1 MRRTHFLSA
10 NRALTERQLSTTP
23 NPMLKLVISDNEGT
37 TTVVPFV
44 RDEISIGR
52 KDGNTI
58 RLTERNISRRHCTL
72 ERVNGTY
79 RVRDHGSYNGVV
91 INGSKIEGEAAIQAG
106 DHLQIGDYTLLVE
119 AEAASLPVG
128 EVPKSMP
135 PPPPPRVRSEEASET
150 EPTRVAPIPKPPG
163 STTSTPSPA
172 PARVAAPSR
181 LVVLTP
187 PLAGAEFA
195 LPERGELRIGRAEE
209 LEITI
214 DHRSVSR
221 EHARLSCEGGRY
233 RLVDRGSSNGLLVNG
248 ERITDAEL
256 NAGDVLEL
264 GEVLVRFVAPGEA
277 YVFDPEDARAL
288 LRKRRRGSRGA
299 MIVAAAIVGAA
310 LVMAIVIVN
319 GSHSDEPGESVAS
332 ASTDVTGMTGV
343 TGATGVSASGV
354 SEDQHFGELLGA
366 CRAALSGGRF
376 AESMAHAQQALK
388 LRPASSEAAQCHTQA
403 RAQHEQ
409 EQAFVR
415 AKAAYEAGNVAAA
428 ETELDLLMPGT
439 PLASRADVG
448 ALIQNVGEARV
459 AEAEMLV
466 ARDHAKAVKV
476 AQGAL
481 RMPMLNA
488 EHRERAEA
496 VLAASP
502 EHVAAAGAGSPSRP
516 VRATKDT
523 KEKDRSTPY
532 DRPSPPAAARGSEKA
547 PIEVASAC
555 LARGDNACVVRALQG
570 KAQSAQELGLL
581 IETYRAMGNT
591 AQAHKNMALYVQR
604 FPTARRAETYRI
616 MLERANP

>member
-1 MRRTHFLSA
+1 
-10 NRALTERQLSTTP
+10 
-23 NPMLKLVISDNEGT
+23 MLKLVISDNEGT

-72 ERVNGTY
+72 ERVNGAY

-91 INGSKIEGEAAIQAG
+91 INGTKIEGEAEIKAG

-119 AEAASLPVG
+119 AEAPAVEPG
-128 EVPKSMP
+128 KEAPKSLP
-135 PPPPPRVRSEEASET
+135 PPPPPRPREEVNET
-150 EPTRVAPIPKPPG
+150 EPTRVAPRPSAPV
-163 STTSTPSPA
+163 SPA
-172 PARVAAPSR
+172 PARGASPSR
-181 LVVLTP
+181 LVVLTA

-233 RLVDRGSSNGLLVNG
+233 RLVDRGSSNGLVVNG
-248 ERITDAEL
+248 ERIKDAEL

-277 YVFDPEDARAL
+277 YVYDPTEARAL
-288 LRKRRRGSRGA
+288 MKRRKRGSRGA
-299 MIVAAAIVGAA
+299 MMVAAAIVGAA
-310 LVMAIVIVN
+310 LVLAIVIVN
-319 GSHSDEPGESVAS
+319 GSKSTPEEGGEPVAS
-332 ASTDVTGMTGV
+332 AVTTPLV
-343 TGATGVSASGV
+343 PAAEAPA
-354 SEDQHFGELLGA
+354 SEDQRFGELLGA

-388 LRPASSEAAQCHTQA
+388 LRPASSEAAACHTQA

-415 AKAAYEAGNVAAA
+415 AKAAYEGGDLTAA
-428 ETELDLLMPGT
+428 EHELELLMPGT
-439 PLASRADVG
+439 PLAARQDVVS
-448 ALIQNVGEARV
+448 LVQSVGEAQV

-466 ARDHAKAVKV
+466 ARDRPKALKL
-476 AQGAL
+476 AEGLL
-481 RMPMLNA
+481 RMPMLA
-488 EHRERAEA
+488 APHRERAE
-496 VLAASP
+496 VVMASP
-502 EHVAAAGAGSPSRP
+502 ESAPQPAASAPRASSR
-516 VRATKDT
+516 TKDR
-523 KEKDRSTPY
+523 DRAPAPA
-532 DRPSPPAAARGSEKA
+532 RPAASDKP

-555 LARGDNACVVRALQG
+555 LARGDNACVIRALQG

>member
-1 MRRTHFLSA
+1 
-10 NRALTERQLSTTP
+10 
-23 NPMLKLVISDNEGT
+23 MLKLVISDNEGT

-91 INGSKIEGEAAIQAG
+91 INGSKIQGEAPIQAG

-119 AEAASLPVG
+119 AEAVVEPGV
-128 EVPKSMP
+128 EIPKSMP
-135 PPPPPRVRSEEASET
+135 PPPPPRPRDESTET
-150 EPTRVAPIPKPPG
+150 EPTRVAPRPSGPASPTPPRAV
-163 STTSTPSPA
+163 S
-172 PARVAAPSR
+172 PSR

-187 PLAGAEFA
+187 PLAGAEFS
-195 LPERGELRIGRAEE
+195 LPERGDLRIGRAEE

-221 EHARLSCEGGRY
+221 EHAKLSCENGRY
-233 RLVDRGSSNGLLVNG
+233 RLIDRGSSNGLLVNG
-248 ERITDAEL
+248 ERIIDAEL
-256 NAGDVLEL
+256 SPGDVLEL
-264 GEVLVRFVAPGEA
+264 GEVLVRFVGAGEA
-277 YVFDPEDARAL
+277 YVFDPTEARAL
-288 LRKRRRGSRGA
+288 VKRRRRGSRGA
-299 MIVAAAIVGAA
+299 VLVAAAIVGAA
-310 LVMAIVIVN
+310 LVLAVVIVN
-319 GSHSDEPGESVAS
+319 GSKSSEEGSEPIAS
-332 ASTDVTGMTGV
+332 AATQVTADN
-343 TGATGVSASGV
+343 GATV
-354 SEDQHFGELLGA
+354 SEDQKFGELLA
-366 CRAALSGGRF
+366 SCRAALSGGRF

-388 LRPASSEAAQCHTQA
+388 LRPASSEAASCHTQA

-415 AKAAYEAGNVAAA
+415 AKAAYEGGDLGAAQN
-428 ETELDLLMPGT
+428 ELELLMPGT
-439 PLASRADVG
+439 PLAARHDVG
-448 ALIQNVGEARV
+448 ALVQAVGEARV
-459 AEAEMLV
+459 AEAEMLL
-466 ARDHAKAVKV
+466 AREHGKALKL
-476 AQGAL
+476 AEGAL
-481 RMPMLNA
+481 RMPMLSAAHRARADAIVAGAPEAA
-488 EHRERAEA
+488 ETASAAPAARVPRTKERTTDRPATA
-496 VLAASP
+496 VAP
-502 EHVAAAGAGSPSRP
+502 RAAAGDKP
-516 VRATKDT
+516 
-523 KEKDRSTPY
+523 
-532 DRPSPPAAARGSEKA
+532 

-591 AQAHKNMALYVQR
+591 AQAHKNMAIYVQR

>member
-1 MRRTHFLSA
+1 
-10 NRALTERQLSTTP
+10 
-23 NPMLKLVISDNEGT
+23 MLKLVISDNEGT

-72 ERVNGTY
+72 ERVNGSY
-79 RVRDHGSYNGVV
+79 RVRDHGSYNGVI
-91 INGSKIEGEAAIQAG
+91 INGSKIEGEAVIQPG

-119 AEAASLPVG
+119 AEATSTPAG

-135 PPPPPRVRSEEASET
+135 PPPPPRSRTEDALES
-150 EPTRVAPIPKPPG
+150 EPTRVAPLPKPSEPA
-163 STTSTPSPA
+163 PSPVPSR
-172 PARVAAPSR
+172 PAAASR
-181 LVVLTP
+181 LVVLTA
-187 PLAGAEFA
+187 PLAGAEFT
-195 LPERGELRIGRAEE
+195 LPERGDLRIGRAEE

-221 EHARLSCEGGRY
+221 EHARLSCDGGRF

-248 ERITDAEL
+248 ERVTDAEL
-256 NAGDVLEL
+256 KAGDVLEL
-264 GEVLVRFVAPGEA
+264 GEVLVRFVGPGEA
-277 YVFDPEDARAL
+277 YVFDPEEARAL
-288 LRKRRRGSRGA
+288 LRRRRGSRSA
-299 MIVAAAIVGAA
+299 MTVAAAIVGAA
-310 LVMAIVIVN
+310 LLLAIVIIN
-319 GSHSDEPGESVAS
+319 GSHGSEDEGGEPT
-332 ASTDVTGMTGV
+332 ASTGTV
-343 TGATGVSASGV
+343 AVSGEPSV
-354 SEDQHFGELLGA
+354 SEDQRFGELLGA

-388 LRPASSEAAQCHTQA
+388 LRPASAEAAQCHTQA

-415 AKAAYEAGNVAAA
+415 AKAAFEAGNVAAA
-428 ETELDLLMPGT
+428 EKELDFLTPGT
-439 PLASRADVG
+439 PLASRPDV
-448 ALIQNVGEARV
+448 ASLVESVGEARV
-459 AEAEMLV
+459 AEAEMLLP
-466 ARDHAKAVKV
+466 RDHERAVQV

-481 RMPMLNA
+481 RMPMLSA
-488 EHRERAEA
+488 DHRQRAEA
-496 VLAASP
+496 VLAAPPASTTQ
-502 EHVAAAGAGSPSRP
+502 AALAPSAA
-516 VRATKDT
+516 RAPRS
-523 KEKDRSTPY
+523 KDRSTPY
-532 DRPSPPAAARGSEKA
+532 DRPSTASAPRASEKA
-547 PIEVASAC
+547 PIDIASAC

-591 AQAHKNMALYVQR
+591 AQAYKNMALYVQR

>member
-1 MRRTHFLSA
+1 
-10 NRALTERQLSTTP
+10 
-23 NPMLKLVISDNEGT
+23 MLKLVISDNEGT

-72 ERVNGTY
+72 ERVNGSY
-79 RVRDHGSYNGVV
+79 RVRDHGSYNGVI

-119 AEAASLPVG
+119 AEAVVEPGA
-128 EVPKSMP
+128 EIPKSMP
-135 PPPPPRVRSEEASET
+135 PPPPPRPRDEASET
-150 EPTRVAPIPKPPG
+150 EPTRVAPR
-163 STTSTPSPA
+163 PSA
-172 PARVAAPSR
+172 PASPTPPRVVSPSR

-187 PLAGAEFA
+187 PLAGAEFS
-195 LPERGELRIGRAEE
+195 LPERGDLRIGRAEE

-221 EHARLSCEGGRY
+221 EHAKLSCENGRF
-233 RLVDRGSSNGLLVNG
+233 RLIDRGSSNGLLVNG
-248 ERITDAEL
+248 ERIVDAEL
-256 NAGDVLEL
+256 SPGDVLEL
-264 GEVLVRFVAPGEA
+264 GEVLVRFVGAGEA
-277 YVFDPEDARAL
+277 YVFDPTEARAL
-288 LRKRRRGSRGA
+288 LKRRRRGSRGA
-299 MIVAAAIVGAA
+299 MMIAAAIVGAA
-310 LVMAIVIVN
+310 VVLAIVIVN
-319 GSHSDEPGESVAS
+319 GSKSSEEGSEPIAS
-332 ASTDVTGMTGV
+332 AASRVTAVTDP
-343 TGATGVSASGV
+343 SV
-354 SEDQHFGELLGA
+354 SEDQKFGGLLGA

-388 LRPASSEAAQCHTQA
+388 LRPASSEAASCHTQA

-415 AKAAYEAGNVAAA
+415 AKAAYEGGDLAAA
-428 ETELDLLMPGT
+428 QNELELLMPGT
-439 PLASRADVG
+439 PLAARQDVV
-448 ALIQNVGEARV
+448 ALVQAVGEARV

-466 ARDHAKAVKV
+466 ARDQAKALKL
-476 AQGAL
+476 AEGAL
-481 RMPMLNA
+481 RVPMLA
-488 EHRERAEA
+488 AAHRTRAEA
-496 VLAASP
+496 IVASAPQTAEGGSAAP
-502 EHVAAAGAGSPSRP
+502 APR
-516 VRATKDT
+516 
-523 KEKDRSTPY
+523 
-532 DRPSPPAAARGSEKA
+532 AAARTKERDRPATAVAPRPSASDKP

-591 AQAHKNMALYVQR
+591 AQAHKNMATYVQR